1 MEETLFSFLQDYVAK
16 DIYPFHMPGHKRNPA
31 YLPQA
36 LPGLDITE
44 LPDADNLNQP
54 EGVILRL
61 QERLAR
67 LFGAEQTFLTVNGST
82 GNNLAAITSIC
93 GDGGAILLARNAH
106 RSAFGAL
113 TLSGTRPVYMMPAMT
128 PYGFCGGVSPA
139 DVEAKLNENPDIR
152 AVFVT
157 SPTYEGAVSDIKAIA
172 DIAHAHNVPLI
183 ADEAHG
189 AHMAFSDMFP
199 RTALACGADVV
210 IHSLHK
216 TMPFLTQTSVL
227 HVQGNLV
234 DRARLKKM
242 ISILQT
248 SSPSYVF
255 MAQIDYVVSMLEKDG
270 KAIFAA
276 YKERLLKCR
285 EACKALTRIRLLD
298 DAIVGQ
304 YNFFDLDMNKLVF
317 LLPDAGLAANDFEL
331 DLRDRFRVQLEM
343 SGLLHSIGLTS
354 PADTDEG
361 IARLLAGVFA
371 IDKEIGP
378 NIPRAIQTPT
388 VMPAAP
394 DIVTTPRAA
403 VNGAAEAISLAE
415 AEYRVS
421 AAFLIPYPP
430 GIPLVAPGERLT
442 KDVLQKLMLCRE
454 NGIPVVGLSDADNT
468 VSVLL

>member
-1 MEETLFSFLQDYVAK
+1 VEETLFSFLQNYVAQ

-31 YLPQA
+31 FLPQA

-44 LPDADNLNQP
+44 IPDADNLNQP
-54 EGVILRL
+54 EGIILRL
-61 QERLAR
+61 QERLAQ

-82 GNNLAAITSIC
+82 GNNLAAVTALC
-93 GDGGAILLARNAH
+93 GDGGAILMARNAH

-113 TLSGTRPVYMMPAMT
+113 TLSGTRPVYLMPAMT
-128 PYGFCGGVSPA
+128 PHGFCGGVAPA
-139 DVEAKLNENPDIR
+139 DVEAKLSENPDIR

-172 DIAHAHNVPLI
+172 DIAHAHGVPLI

-189 AHMAFSDMFP
+189 AHMAFSGIFP
-199 RTALACGADVV
+199 QTALACGADVV

-227 HVQGNLV
+227 HVQGTLV
-234 DRARLKKM
+234 DRVRLKKM

-255 MAQIDYVVSMLEKDG
+255 MAQIDYVVSMLEEDG
-270 KAIFAA
+270 KTLFAA
-276 YKERLLKCR
+276 YAEQLQKCR
-285 EACKALTRIRLLD
+285 EACKALTRIKLFD
-298 DAIVGQ
+298 EAIIGQ
-304 YNFFDLDMNKLVF
+304 YNFHALDVNKLVF

-331 DLRDRFRVQLEM
+331 ALRDRFRVQLEM
-343 SGLLHSIGLTS
+343 SGLLHTIALTS
-354 PADTDEG
+354 PADTDAG
-361 IARLLAGVFA
+361 IARLLDGVFA

-403 VNGAAEAISLAE
+403 VNAAAESVPVQS

-442 KDVLQKLMLCRE
+442 KDVLQKLALCRE
-454 NGIPVVGLSDADNT
+454 NGIPVVGLSDADDT
-468 VSVLL
+468 VSVLQ